1 MRMRLTKNQVRVA
14 FRDQT
19 VSYTCMQSL
28 VFSYFNDVGLP
39 TFAARATSMKF

>member
-1 MRMRLTKNQVRVA
+1 MRMRLTKNKVRVA

-19 VSYTCMQSL
+19 VSYACMQSL
-28 VFSYFNDVGLP
+28 VFSYFNDVP